1 MVAGLNIHNLPD
13 NVDELKT
20 LLLNYYNKSLTLE
33 EENKLLRRLRFAH
46 KSEKWTNKDKIQA
59 SLFDEVEATIDK
71 ESRLKEIIV
80 VKSHSRKKKGRKAL
94 SPDLPRKEIIH
105 DISEAEK
112 ICDCGET
119 LKKIGEDTYE
129 ELDFQPAK
137 YWVNKHTYFKYAC
150 KHCEG
155 LSDESKPAVKSAQR
169 QPRII
174 EKSIATPGLLAYTLV
189 SKFED
194 HLPFYR
200 QERILGRLGVDLP
213 RATMCNWAIHV
224 GEKLQPLLDIML
236 EDIQASALIAADETP
251 LQVLKEPGRS
261 NTAKSYMWLF
271 RGGTK
276 ERPVVLYNYRP
287 TRSATVAEEF
297 LKGYHGVLL
306 SDGYKGYDMV
316 GKSETITHAAC
327 WAHVRR
333 YFKYAVDA
341 TPGNSKDTIAS
352 QFMELIQKLY
362 LIEREIKESN
372 LPVLAHRD
380 KYSKIIVEEI
390 HQLLNYWQ
398 PKVTPEGLLGKA
410 IGYAMNQWP
419 KLVIFLNFDFLPLD
433 NNLAENDI
441 RPFVLGRKNWLFAG
455 SPRGAHASCAIFSI
469 IQTVKLNGLEPYWYL
484 RYLFEKLPSANTGQ
498 LREIAPHRIELTTI
512 KKSGEN

>member
-1 MVAGLNIHNLPD
+1 MGTGLDIQNLPD

-20 LLLNYYNKSLTLE
+20 LILVLH
-33 EENKLLRRLRFAH
+33 EENLLLRRLRFAH
-46 KSEKWTNKDKIQA
+46 KSEKWTNEDKIQA
-59 SLFDEVEATIDK
+59 SLFDEVEAAIDK
-71 ESRLKEIIV
+71 ESRLKETIIV
-80 VKSHSRKKKGRKAL
+80 KGHSRKKRGRRAL
-94 SPDLPRKEIIH
+94 AADLPRKEIIH

-112 ICDCGET
+112 TCDCGEM
-119 LKKIGEDTYE
+119 LKKIGEDSYE

-155 LSDESKPAVKSAQR
+155 LSNENKPAVVSAKR

-174 EKSIATPGLLAYTLV
+174 EQSIATPGLLAYTFV

-200 QERILGRLGVDLP
+200 QERIFGRLGVDLP

-236 EDIQASALIAADETP
+236 EDIQASKLIAADETP
-251 LQVLKEPGRS
+251 LQVLKEPGRA

-276 ERPVVLYNYRP
+276 ESPVVLYNYRP
-287 TRSATVAEEF
+287 TRSAGVAEQF

-306 SDGYKGYDMV
+306 TDGYKGYDMV

-341 TPGNSKDTIAS
+341 IPKNSKDTIAS
-352 QFMELIQKLY
+352 QFMDLIQKLY
-362 LIEREIKESN
+362 LIERQINEN
-372 LPVLAHRD
+372 DLPVLEYRQ
-380 KYSKIIVEEI
+380 KRSKIIVEEI
-390 HQLLNYWQ
+390 FKLLNHWQ
-398 PKVTPEGLLGKA
+398 PKVTPQGLLGKA

-455 SPRGAHASCAIFSI
+455 SPRGAHASCALFSI
-469 IQTVKLNGLEPYWYL
+469 IQTAKLNGLEPYWYL
-484 RYLFEKLPSANTGQ
+484 RYLFEKLPTANAEQ
-498 LREIAPHRIELTTI
+498 LKAVAPHRIELTAI